1 MKKALYS
8 LLIIAFFFQNGFS
21 QEYTFDSYYEYKTL
35 NNGSTNFYFINSKD
49 NSYFLNG
56 THGSESIYGT
66 VIDLKKN
73 ITHEYEVINHENSI
87 QFNYLFSKKYNLDT
101 YGSNFVVETS
111 EKEIDSTKREIKI
124 VIFKNKR
131 KKKIECV
138 VDILIENS
146 DDLFCNQLLNAFS
159 HGRLKNTNFKID
171 KGILLNFKVDFQNG
185 FKVET
190 KLIKKQKINT
200 LLSISKEEI
209 KYN

>member
-1 MKKALYS
+1 MLRPFSATTAASVPNTPTGAKFMINPTIFKIICAATSNVFTTGFAYSPKFAAATPKKIENTTICKIS
-8 LLIIAFFFQNGFS
+8 LLAIASNALEGIIC
-21 QEYTFDSYYEYKTL
+21 
-35 NNGSTNFYFINSKD
+35 STNF
-49 NSYFLNG
+49 
-56 THGSESIYGT
+56 
-66 VIDLKKN
+66 
-73 ITHEYEVINHENSI
+73 
-87 QFNYLFSKKYNLDT
+87 
-101 YGSNFVVETS
+101 
-111 EKEIDSTKREIKI
+111 
-124 VIFKNKR
+124 
-131 KKKIECV
+131 C
-138 VDILIENS
+138 IENS